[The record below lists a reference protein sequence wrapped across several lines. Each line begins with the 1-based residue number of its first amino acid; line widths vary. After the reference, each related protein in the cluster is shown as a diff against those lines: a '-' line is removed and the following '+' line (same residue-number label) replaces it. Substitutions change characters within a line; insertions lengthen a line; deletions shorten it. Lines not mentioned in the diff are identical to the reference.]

1 MAKKKKKKSGILK
14 KVLLLILILLLGF
27 AGFIGYKT
35 HANGG
40 GMQGLLS
47 TLVGNDEKTLEQLEP
62 IQILLL
68 GVSTDIDVKMTD
80 TIMIATYNPKN
91 QTASL
96 LSIPRDTYIGNDYS
110 KGSAGEKINA
120 MYYQKG
126 INKLKDKVN
135 EMTGLNIEYYM
146 VIDNEALIKLVDV
159 IGGVEFEVPI
169 KMFYHDDTQ
178 DLNIELE
185 QGLQKL
191 DGNKSEQLLRFRKND
206 DGTGYPA
213 WYGSDDIGRMKTQ
226 RNFIMATAKQAL
238 QAKNILKIKDIIDVL
253 YEYVD
258 TNLSI
263 SAIKSYVPYA
273 IDFNLEDLQSVVLP
287 GTSVGPTQQGSLYA
301 PYWFIT
307 INKKEAKELIEELYS
322 NLSNEDD
329 ETISN
334 DENTDNAIDNSG
346 TDNETNINKAEASK
360 IKIEILNGS
369 GTKNKI
375 TELQKKLQ
383 DKGYQVT
390 SKTTTNAGKTQ
401 IINQT
406 NVESKFIDNLKGIL
420 GVGTIS
426 SNPISSSN
434 VDITIIVG
442 KDYK

>member
-96 LSIPRDTYIGNDYS
+96 LSIPRDTYIGSDYS
-110 KGSAGEKINA
+110 KGSASEKINA

-307 INKKEAKELIEELYS
+307 INKKEAQKLIEELYS
-322 NLSNEDD
+322 NLSSEDD
-329 ETISN
+329 ETTSN
-334 DENTDNAIDNSG
+334 NENTDNAIDNSG
-346 TDNETNINKAEASK
+346 TDNEVNINKIEASK

-390 SKTTTNAGKTQ
+390 SKTTTNAEKTQ

-420 GVGTIS
+420 GVGTVS
-426 SNPISSSN
+426 SNPINSNN